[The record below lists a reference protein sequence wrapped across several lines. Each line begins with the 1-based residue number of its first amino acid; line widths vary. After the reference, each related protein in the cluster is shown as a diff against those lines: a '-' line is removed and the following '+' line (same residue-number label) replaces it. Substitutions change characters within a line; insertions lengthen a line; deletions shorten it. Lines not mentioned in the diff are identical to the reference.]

1 MARSLVRRGR
11 DAGARGYQNH
21 PQLQRFKQQTA
32 PVASIASYLQG
43 VHAESLQRGYRFDA
57 SKIKPLPDVTAN
69 PAAAIASIATAT
81 GQIAYEWQHLLA
93 KLQARSPEVH
103 QQWQST
109 KEAGLHPLFHSMPG
123 PVADW
128 EKL

>member
-1 MARSLVRRGR
+1 MRRGR

-93 KLQARSPEVH
+93 KLQARPPRGAPAMAEHERSWFAPAV
-103 QQWQST
+103 S
-109 KEAGLHPLFHSMPG
+109 
-123 PVADW
+123 
-128 EKL
+128 